1 ELLGLRQRFVVALV
15 GNRHLKWRRGVA
27 LARDISVPMR
37 FEAEIVKRRN
47 GRERLEKI
55 TFGSVLVELPRIKE
69 QLRLVKVQF
78 KRGGT
83 LLLLTNVEMKNT
95 LKDVLWVARAY
106 VARWRVEE
114 VIRFIKQSYKLKDV
128 RLRSYNGL
136 RNMTALVMACA
147 SFVSLQLGLQAK
159 LQILT
164 RKLFCTSQRVGD
176 IIKNFR
182 YYAIADGLKETLR
195 SSANPWRE
203 PKPPSSHQMTILLA
217 APTGGSLM

>member
-47 GRERLEKI
+47 GAERLDKI
-55 TFGSVLVELPRIKE
+55 TFRSVLVQLPLMKG

-83 LLLLTNVEMKNT
+83 LLLLTNVEIKPT
-95 LKDVLWVARAY
+95 LKGVLWVVMAY

-114 VIRFIKQSYKLKDV
+114 MIRFIKQSYKLEDI
-128 RLRSYNGL
+128 RLRSYSGL

-159 LQILT
+159 LQIFM
-164 RKLFCTSQRVGD
+164 RKLLCDSQRVGD

-203 PKPPSSHQMTILLA
+203 PNPPPSHQMTILMA
-217 APTGGSLM
+217 ASAGGSLM

>member
-1 ELLGLRQRFVVALV
+1 
-15 GNRHLKWRRGVA
+15 
-27 LARDISVPMR
+27 M
-37 FEAEIVKRRN
+37 
-47 GRERLEKI
+47 
-55 TFGSVLVELPRIKE
+55 KE
-69 QLRLVKVQF
+69 QFRLVKVQF

-83 LLLLTNVEMKNT
+83 LLLLTNVEMKNR

-114 VIRFIKQSYKLKDV
+114 VIRFIKQSYKLEDI
-128 RLRSYNGL
+128 RLRSDNGL

-147 SFVSLQLGLQAK
+147 SFVSLKLGLQAK

-164 RKLFCTSQRVGD
+164 KKLFSASQRVGN

-182 YYAIADGLKETLR
+182 YYAIADGQREILR

-203 PKPPSSHQMTILLA
+203 PKPPPSHQMTILLPA
-217 APTGGSLM
+217 SPGGSQM